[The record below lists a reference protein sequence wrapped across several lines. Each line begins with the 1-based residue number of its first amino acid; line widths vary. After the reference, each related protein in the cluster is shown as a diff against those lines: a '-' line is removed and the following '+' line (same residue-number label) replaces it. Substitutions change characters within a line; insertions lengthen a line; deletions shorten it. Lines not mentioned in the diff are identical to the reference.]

1 MYDLAGKV
9 LFVHIPKTAG
19 SSISNALFGRKDFHR
34 TADQYREIL
43 SLEGSILLDDLYSF
57 SFVRNPW
64 DRMVSYY
71 MMCRDYK
78 DRSVPIGRIH
88 KFVDSEFGEYSFPSF
103 LAYVQLAHF
112 RSIPEDLDNAARL
125 DLEKSDTVIASLS
138 QEVFPQTYW
147 LSLDGSIVMDFI
159 GKWENL
165 EDDFNE
171 LCLRIGRKS
180 PCTLG
185 HNMPCINGRG
195 SYSEYYD
202 SYNRDLVGALFK
214 SDIEEFGYDY

>member
-1 MYDLAGKV
+1 MYDLEGKV

-19 SSISNALFGRKDFHR
+19 SSISDALFGRKGFHR
-34 TADQYREIL
+34 TVDQYREIL
-43 SLEGSILLDDLYSF
+43 SLKDGTLVTDLYSF

-78 DRSVPIGRIH
+78 DCSIPIGRVHRFIERQ
-88 KFVDSEFGEYSFPSF
+88 FNEYSFPSF

-112 RSIPEDLDNAARL
+112 RSIPEDIDNSARM
-125 DLEKSDTVIASLS
+125 DLKNSDTVIASLS

-147 LSLDGSIVMDFI
+147 LSLDGTVAVDFV

-165 EDDFNE
+165 EADFND
-171 LCLRIGRKS
+171 LCSRIGFKS
-180 PCTLG
+180 PCALG
-185 HNMPCINGRG
+185 RKMPCINGRG
-195 SYSEYYD
+195 PYSEYYD
-202 SYNRDLVGALFK
+202 AYHRDLVGVLFK